1 MSDDFEKR
9 FQAVQDMCKAI
20 AQIELDNWF
29 ILAEYEKVQRRIAD
43 IKEQTRKKFGGKKI
57 ASEELIR
64 TKVNEMKEEIDRM
77 NLVLPKS
84 RRKETKRITGQMKV
98 QVLRAMLKD
107 FESHGAE
114 KVTLEDIERWCAKTN
129 RKAASEILNDLG
141 IGDVAVPSTQFFQTT
156 MDGKPTRLYPD
167 EAYET
172 QSPPFPARFVVKK
185 WRAWLEKQ
193 TFSEETQQR
202 RRKVK

>member
-9 FQAVQDMCKAI
+9 FQAMQDMCKAI

-29 ILAEYEKVQRRIAD
+29 VLTEYEKVQKRIAE
-43 IKEQTRKKFGGKKI
+43 IKEQTRKKFGGKNI
-57 ASEELIR
+57 ASEDLIR
-64 TKVNEMKEEIDRM
+64 NKVNELKEEMDRM
-77 NLVLPKS
+77 NLALPKS
-84 RRKETKRITGQMKV
+84 KRKETKRITGPMKV

-107 FESHGAE
+107 FESNGVE

-129 RKAASEILNDLG
+129 RKGASEILNDLG

-172 QSPPFPARFVVKK
+172 QSPPFPARFLVKR

-193 TFSEETQQR
+193 TFSEETQR
-202 RRKVK
+202 RRRTVK